1 VGKKMNAASN
11 IGVFAIGVFACA
23 NAPPKK
29 GGAQVCG
36 RRLS

>member
-1 VGKKMNAASN
+1 VAKQMNAASN
-11 IGVFAIGVFACA
+11 IAVFACA